1 MVFSSVCSGSGF
13 CFVFIL
19 VFHFH
24 SVISSVKISEVG
36 GEVPAAESF
45 EFLAEMERVLPKHP

>member
-1 MVFSSVCSGSGF
+1 MVFSCVCSGSGF

-19 VFHFH
+19 VFHFY
-24 SVISSVKISEVG
+24 SVMCSVKISEG

-45 EFLAEMERVLPKHP
+45 EFLAEMEQVLPKHP